1 VPFLRGATVSESFAG
16 LEALEPFIDQGLVS
30 EVLFQVKSGK
40 EAVVWCCRGGT
51 AALASGGTAA
61 LASGGTACDRPLL
74 AAKVYRPLERRLFRR
89 DADYFEGR
97 VILGGRNRRAF
108 AAKTDHGRA
117 VQMGYWTAGEWEALT
132 SLHAAGTDVPEPIA
146 RSNGAMLMEYL
157 GDDDGPAPQLVH
169 VRLGGPEAQEAYER
183 VLWNVERFLE
193 QDRVHGDLSAHN
205 VLWWEGRV
213 RVIDFPQSVD
223 ARMSPRAREYLM
235 RDLEHVDCYFR
246 SCGVRVRGEEFGEAV
261 WRRFEMGEIG

>member
-1 VPFLRGATVSESFAG
+1 MHPLGETFDG
-16 LEALEPFIDQGLVS
+16 LEAIEPFIDQGLVS

-40 EAVVWCCRGGT
+40 EAVVWCCRGGS
-51 AALASGGTAA
+51 AQA
-61 LASGGTACDRPLL
+61 RPLL

-97 VILGGRNRRAF
+97 VILGARNVRAF
-108 AAKTDHGRA
+108 KGKTDHGRA
-117 VQMGYWTAGEWEALT
+117 VQMGYWTSGEWEALS
-132 SLHAAGTDVPEPIA
+132 SLHAAGTDVPAPIA
-146 RSNGAMLMEYL
+146 RSSGAMLMEYL
-157 GDDDGPAPQLVH
+157 GDDDGPAPQLVR
-169 VRLGGPEAQEAYER
+169 VRLEGTEAQEAYER

-193 QDRVHGDLSAHN
+193 RDRVHGDLSAHN

-235 RDLEHVDCYFR
+235 RDLEQVDRYFR
-246 SCGVRVRGEEFGEAV
+246 GCGAKVRGAEFGEEV